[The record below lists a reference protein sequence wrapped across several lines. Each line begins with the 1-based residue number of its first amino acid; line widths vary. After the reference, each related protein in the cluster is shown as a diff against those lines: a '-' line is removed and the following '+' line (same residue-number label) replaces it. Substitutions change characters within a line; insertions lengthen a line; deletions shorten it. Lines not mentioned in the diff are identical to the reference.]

1 MVKVYPTLSGQVKV
15 AEGLTPPQHRPYHW
29 LIPPGVHFAES
40 PRGTHRV
47 RRSRGQPVEPD
58 PGNAGAGSV
67 VLFEPCRISL
77 ARFFSFRT
85 ERKVRH
91 DVDAS
96 RPAGGDPP
104 GDRPGGAIG
113 TGVTGYAPRARR
125 LRESR
130 HPPQPE
136 TPRDPTRRRRRR
148 ALHQGERERR

>member
-77 ARFFSFRT
+77 ARIFSFRT
-85 ERKVRH
+85 ERKVLH

-96 RPAGGDPP
+96 RPGGGHST
-104 GDRPGGAIG
+104 GDSPRGTIG
-113 TGVTGYAPRARR
+113 TGVTSDADGSDRQ
-125 LRESR
+125 REGRS
-130 HPPQPE
+130 PPQPE
-136 TPRDPTRRRRRR
+136 TPRDPPGS
-148 ALHQGERERR
+148 H